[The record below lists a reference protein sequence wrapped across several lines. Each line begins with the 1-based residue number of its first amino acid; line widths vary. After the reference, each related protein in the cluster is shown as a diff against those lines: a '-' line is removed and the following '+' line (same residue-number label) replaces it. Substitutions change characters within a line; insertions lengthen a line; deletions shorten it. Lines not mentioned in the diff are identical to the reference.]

1 MILGT
6 HAESPA
12 WDPHHVGKGVDLR
25 AGRKMQVSALD
36 AVMNLNPEPGLA
48 CSVYVPCNRGQ
59 GNATKGRE
67 GTTKG

>member
-1 MILGT
+1 MRKVPPGIHT
-6 HAESPA
+6 MS
-12 WDPHHVGKGVDLR
+12 GKGGSPG
-25 AGRKMQVSALD
+25 GREGAVSGLD
-36 AVMNLNPEPGLA
+36 AVMNLNPEPGTG